1 MGAEEKDIIQPQD
14 AQGQTDAATDAQ
26 AGAAKPG
33 ALPPEIQEQ
42 VNQIIERRL
51 ARERRKWQWLEP
63 WVPFI
68 KWASADPRRA
78 QGLQEFV
85 DSFPESES
93 ESEPQMAVASV
104 EQRLQSRLETVETLL
119 DLRTA
124 DPVFR
129 QHEQEI
135 RDYADELGLSFDT
148 PQAIKLAYKAWRGEP
163 AVQDKLRRMA
173 EAEQKLQEAQRRKAS
188 LLPGRGPVPAPKKK
202 PTEMTD
208 EELLAQHGYSLQDL
222 IVNE

>member
-1 MGAEEKDIIQPQD
+1 MGAEEKDIVQPQD

-33 ALPPEIQEQ
+33 GLPPEIQER
-42 VNQIIERRL
+42 VNQIIEKRL
-51 ARERRKWQWLEP
+51 GRERKKWQSYEAWKPVIDFFSQNQE
-63 WVPFI
+63 
-68 KWASADPRRA
+68 AA
-78 QGLQEFV
+78 QKLQELI
-85 DSFPESES
+85 DSYQEANA
-93 ESEPQMAVASV
+93 QLAVASV
-104 EQRLQSRLETVETLL
+104 EQKMQTKLATVETLL

-173 EAEQKLQEAQRRKAS
+173 EAEQKLQEAQRRKAG